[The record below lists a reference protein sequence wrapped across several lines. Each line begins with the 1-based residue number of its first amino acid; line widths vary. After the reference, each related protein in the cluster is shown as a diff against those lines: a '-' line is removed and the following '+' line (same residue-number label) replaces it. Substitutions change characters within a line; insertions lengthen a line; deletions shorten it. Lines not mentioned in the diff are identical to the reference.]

1 MGENTPLIPLVYPL
15 LLRPVLTQMGKSDSV
30 SQSVRNKL
38 SAAEQSSP
46 GVCLDLILTILKKSE
61 LNVSIHESILRLQGS
76 VDDAEVSDFRTSRSE
91 ESFREL
97 SKKSAQLKRILSRIP
112 DEIIDRKT
120 FLETIKE
127 IASTIKKVL
136 DAVAAVSMMVPNP
149 NARSL
154 LDQRKREFVK
164 YSKRFSTTLK
174 EYFRDG
180 IENQVYVSALYLI
193 NQTNLIMLTVK
204 ERCEW
209 NQSGL

>member
-1 MGENTPLIPLVYPL
+1 LTYPL
-15 LLRPVLTQMGKSDSV
+15 LLRPVLSQM
-30 SQSVRNKL
+30 
-38 SAAEQSSP
+38 A
-46 GVCLDLILTILKKSE
+46 KSE
-61 LNVSIHESILRLQGS
+61 PAAASVKSALSKAESACPGISLELTLAIIQKSEMNVSLNEAILRLQGTP
-76 VDDAEVSDFRTSRSE
+76 DEAEMSEYRTTKNDE
-91 ESFREL
+91 AFREL

-136 DAVAAVSMMVPNP
+136 DAVAGVSAQVSNP
-149 NARSL
+149 NARAL
-154 LDQRKREFVK
+154 LEQRKREFVK

-180 IENQVYVSALYLI
+180 MENPVYLSALYLI

-204 ERCEW
+204 DRCE
-209 NQSGL
+209 

>member
-1 MGENTPLIPLVYPL
+1 MTMGEYTPLVPLAYPL
-15 LLRPVLTQMGKSDSV
+15 LVRPTLVKMGKSTSV
-30 SQSVRNKL
+30 AQGIRQRISS
-38 SAAEQSSP
+38 AEQSCP
-46 GVCLDLILTILKKSE
+46 GVCLDLVMAILNKADPGAG
-61 LNVSIHESILRLQGS
+61 IHEAFLRLQGT
-76 VDDAEVSDFRTSRSE
+76 VDDSDEFRTSRSE

-112 DEIIDRKT
+112 DEIVDRKT

-136 DAVAAVSMMVPNP
+136 DAVAAVSMMVPDP
-149 NARSL
+149 NARGL

-180 IENQVYVSALYLI
+180 VENQVYVSALYLI

-204 ERCEW
+204 DRCE
-209 NQSGL
+209 